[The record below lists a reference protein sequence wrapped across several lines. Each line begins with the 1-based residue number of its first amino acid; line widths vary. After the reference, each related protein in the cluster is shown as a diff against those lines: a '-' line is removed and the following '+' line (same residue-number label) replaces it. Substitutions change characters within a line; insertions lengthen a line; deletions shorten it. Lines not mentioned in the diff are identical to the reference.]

1 MKLRGSAR
9 KTAFSPQPSP
19 PSAVAKAMADK
30 EDERRSYQ
38 ALRTDLKI
46 GHF

>member
-30 EDERRSYQ
+30 EDERRSDE
-38 ALRTDLKI
+38 ALRTNLKV
-46 GHF
+46 GRF